1 MADQLHFLDQGITPK
16 INIKEKEYLYF
27 SGTSYLGMTLVSE
40 FIDSIAQNLKKWGS
54 NHGQSRLNNIRLG
67 IYEEF
72 ESFFSQQAG
81 AEDAAV
87 VSSGYLAGIAINQ
100 VLAGEFD
107 EIWIS
112 PDAHSAILPE
122 GKQTSNQLN
131 FTQWKKQC
139 FQRSKELNSSKILI
153 IGNTVDAFTAQV
165 HDYTWVK
172 EIAQTHDVTLLID
185 DSHAFGVLG
194 DKLFGTY
201 SQWNDPS
208 FELIVCGSLGK
219 GLAVPAGII
228 LGDRSRLGQLK
239 NTPLYGGA
247 SPGSPAHLAAFL
259 ECQDLIQ
266 NQQGILFQNCA
277 QFDQAISEISAI
289 EGNRDYPV
297 FRLLNDCWAKELE
310 ERGFIIS
317 SFRYPTAES
326 NLVNRIIISAFHKS
340 EDIEQLTHTL
350 NQLKSH
356 EI

>member
-1 MADQLHFLDQGITPK
+1 MAGHLHFLDQGISRK
-16 INIKEKEYLYF
+16 IRIMEKEYLYF
-27 SGTSYLGMTLVSE
+27 SGTSYLGMTQVSE

-54 NHGQSRLNNIRLG
+54 NHGQSRLNNIRLRVF
-67 IYEEF
+67 EEF
-72 ESFFSQQAG
+72 ESYFSQQAG

-100 VLAGEFD
+100 VLAGERD
-107 EIWIS
+107 EVWIS
-112 PDAHSAILPE
+112 PDAHPAILPG
-122 GKQTSNQLN
+122 GKNTPNQLD

-139 FQRSKELNSSKILI
+139 SHRSKELNSSKILI
-153 IGNTVDAFTAQV
+153 IGNAVDAFTAQI

-172 EIAQTHDVTLLID
+172 EIAQTHDVILVMD

-194 DKLFGTY
+194 NKLFGTY

-228 LGDRSRLGQLK
+228 LGDRSRLSQLK

-259 ECQDLIQ
+259 DCQDHYQ
-266 NQQGILFQNCA
+266 NQQQILFQNCA
-277 QFDQAISEISAI
+277 QFDQSISEISSI
-289 EGNRDYPV
+289 VGNQNYPV
-297 FRLLNDCWAKELE
+297 FRLLNDSWAKELE

-340 EDIEQLTHTL
+340 EDIMQLTHIL